1 MFVSSLVSFRNCYL
15 KIPTWNLTVRAVNF
29 DKIFFVPGV
38 WREFTNILEC
48 DVGLTGVDDPE
59 MRA

>member
-1 MFVSSLVSFRNCYL
+1 
-15 KIPTWNLTVRAVNF
+15 VRAVNF

-38 WREFTNILEC
+38 WREFTNILER

-59 MRA
+59 MRAWSPIVRRSWW

>member
-1 MFVSSLVSFRNCYL
+1 
-15 KIPTWNLTVRAVNF
+15 VRAVNF
-29 DKIFFVPGV
+29 DKIFLVPGV